1 MLHEQADKVIDT
13 LDKMRSIADVV
24 ANIPVPRGLKKRHK
38 QFWIDF
44 YQNELHLRFDNLL
57 EEIGNWE
64 LDEIGLPFSEKEFEI
79 LWLKYKRH
87 FHHQEGKSLSAERE
101 EIQLDTLQEH
111 YNNAHEAIK
120 ALKYIIN
127 KGHTFIY
134 KVNFDSKNKQK
145 NKKNDSESDNI
156 DYDEF
161 D

>member
-1 MLHEQADKVIDT
+1 MLHELSDKIIDT
-13 LDKMRSIADVV
+13 LDKMRSIAEVV

-44 YQNELHLRFDNLL
+44 YQNELHLHFDNLF

-64 LDEIGLPFSEKEFEI
+64 LGAVGLPFNEKEFET

-87 FHHQEGKSLSAERE
+87 FQHQEGKSLSAERE
-101 EIQLDTLQEH
+101 EIQLDTIQE
-111 YNNAHEAIK
+111 YYEDADAAIK
-120 ALKYIIN
+120 GLKYIIN

-134 KVNFDSKNKQK
+134 KVNFAKPNEKTE
-145 NKKNDSESDNI
+145 NITVTESD
-156 DYDEF
+156 DF